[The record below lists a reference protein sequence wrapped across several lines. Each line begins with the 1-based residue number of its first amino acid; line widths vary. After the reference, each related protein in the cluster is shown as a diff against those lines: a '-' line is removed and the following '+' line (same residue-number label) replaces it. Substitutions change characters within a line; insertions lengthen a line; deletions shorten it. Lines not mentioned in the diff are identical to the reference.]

1 MSERLKTLLQEQANQ
16 HSDVDSQVTSVDN
29 QTEQTVEQNIEPS
42 NVDNEV
48 APQNNS
54 TQEVDSQVNIATVD
68 NRNGSK
74 TKMYLLLKKLQRLII
89 FLKKPV

>member
-74 TKMYLLLKKLQRLII
+74 NEDVFASEEVAKINNFT
-89 FLKKPV
+89 